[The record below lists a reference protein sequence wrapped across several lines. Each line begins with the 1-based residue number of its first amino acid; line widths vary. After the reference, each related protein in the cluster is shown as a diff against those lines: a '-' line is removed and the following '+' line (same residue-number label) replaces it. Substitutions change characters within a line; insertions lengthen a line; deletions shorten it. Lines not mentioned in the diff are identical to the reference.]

1 MVLKEAENK
10 DVENWLVKPYELLP
24 RVGILR
30 SCDNCEKTFDIWFK
44 CVFLTEE
51 YLINYQQDYIVNLSD

>member
-30 SCDNCEKTFDIWFK
+30 SCDNCEKTFDI
-44 CVFLTEE
+44 
-51 YLINYQQDYIVNLSD
+51 

>member
-30 SCDNCEKTFDIWFK
+30 SCDNCEKTFDSN
-44 CVFLTEE
+44 VYFLLKNT
-51 YLINYQQDYIVNLSD
+51 